1 MPLPHICASLPSALK
16 MRMVPSAPGVSGA
29 QMQMMP
35 SAPTEKCRAESF
47 RASGTMFSGTPEA
60 RQSR

>member
-1 MPLPHICASLPSALK
+1 
-16 MRMVPSAPGVSGA
+16 MRIFNADGSEA